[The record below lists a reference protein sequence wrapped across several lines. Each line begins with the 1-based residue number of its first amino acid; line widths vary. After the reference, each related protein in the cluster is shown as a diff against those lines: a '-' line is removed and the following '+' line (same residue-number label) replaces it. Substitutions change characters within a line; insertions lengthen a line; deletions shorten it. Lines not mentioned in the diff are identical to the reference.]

1 MKNPQRECCPLRI
14 FCGKIRIML
23 SDDGAIIVVN
33 ELAHPFFKDN
43 KWEEIIYGDI
53 EQGRNIICRV

>member
-1 MKNPQRECCPLRI
+1 
-14 FCGKIRIML
+14 ML